1 MDPMGKIFAYICD
14 IRLKKCLLFPTL
26 ESNHWDKLH
35 GFLLECGYH
44 FKKQRIVRE
53 GGEWVTYDKKTQS
66 AYDVVPMLI
75 LGQRLNLADLFACI
89 LVVLGCKCM
98 YPP

>member
-1 MDPMGKIFAYICD
+1 MDPMRKIFAYICD

-26 ESNHWDKLH
+26 ESNHWFLFQDKLH

-75 LGQRLNLADLFACI
+75 LGQRLTQSS
-89 LVVLGCKCM
+89 
-98 YPP
+98 